1 MFLTDVKILLQ
12 MEMSN
17 CKYDELLSFLLR
29 QVKRKILNYC
39 NIDEIPLSHE
49 YIVAEM
55 VAAYYNLAYR
65 ANEEEEQSEEHTHRS
80 KDDNNRRITKES
92 VGDYSVE
99 YEYDTTPTV
108 SRTYS
113 SPDTSKLE
121 SVLLDYKSELNQI
134 RKLRL

>member
-12 MEMSN
+12 MEIGN
-17 CKYDELLSFLLR
+17 CEHDELLAFLLR

-55 VAAYYNLAYR
+55 VAAYYNLMYKAY
-65 ANEEEEQSEEHTHRS
+65 EEEKQSNVETC
-80 KDDNNRRITKES
+80 NRNSNSRKVVKES

-99 YEYDTTPTV
+99 YETGESF
-108 SRTYS
+108 SRTIPT
-113 SPDTSKLE
+113 PDTSKLE
-121 SVLLDYKSELNQI
+121 AVLLDYKSELNQI